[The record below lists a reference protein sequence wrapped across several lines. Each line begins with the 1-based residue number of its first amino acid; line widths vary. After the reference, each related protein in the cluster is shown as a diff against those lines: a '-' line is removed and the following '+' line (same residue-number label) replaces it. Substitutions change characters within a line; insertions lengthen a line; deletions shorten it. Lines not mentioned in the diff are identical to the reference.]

1 MELRNIHANCLKLKF
16 SAKSK
21 MPSDKEIFAF
31 FRKRSWKPDML
42 NAMFREPREYSVY
55 VKFQCEEV
63 MKAELLKCPTTD
75 TFNYDN
81 GECTPVTF
89 STARGDFKYI
99 RIIGLPIEVEDKNV
113 ASVLS
118 KYGKIHQLL
127 RERYGPDTGYPIL
140 NGVRGAYMEI
150 EEAIPSQLHIQRFQ
164 ARIVYEGMQAKCFV
178 CNSPDHMKQNCPK
191 RVSVNGRLKQ
201 DNGSYAGIVAGRS
214 SGVGPILSLGASS
227 SDDQQATSSRT
238 IAVEQLFISQERQE
252 SSKSATVQKAAV
264 QDCTAPAL
272 EKVTVTTIEQPANST
287 AGGTTGPTVGV
298 TLDALTGTTTV
309 NSPDHMDVAEEDVA
323 NRKRVHASTAAG
335 EQHDESELSSM
346 DLEAEKKSVAASKT
360 GKEASLL
367 YKQVKRLKP
376 KNNKAKK

>member
-42 NAMFREPREYSVY
+42 NAMFREPREYCVY

-127 RERYGPDTGYPIL
+127 RERYGPDTGYPIM

-191 RVSVNGRLKQ
+191 RASVNGRLKQ

-214 SGVGPILSLGASS
+214 SGVGPNMSLGASS

-238 IAVEQLFISQERQE
+238 LAVEQLFINRE
-252 SSKSATVQKAAV
+252 SSKSATVQKATV
-264 QDCTAPAL
+264 QECTAS
-272 EKVTVTTIEQPANST
+272 EKVTVTTIEVPANST
-287 AGGTTGPTVGV
+287 AAETTGAMVGV
-298 TLDALTGTTTV
+298 TVDAMTGTTTV
-309 NSPDHMDVAEEDVA
+309 DSADSMDVAEEDVA
-323 NRKRVHASTAAG
+323 NRKRVHASTAAE
-335 EQHDESELSSM
+335 EQLGESESSST
-346 DLEAEKKSVAASKT
+346 DPEAEKKSDAASKT

-367 YKQVKRLKP
+367 YKQVKRLRP
-376 KNNKAKK
+376 KNNKNKK